1 MHFKE
6 KPVRPLGLSRGCGRG
21 AWKHDRAA
29 FSLVEVVLA
38 LGIFSFAL
46 MAIIGLFMVGINT
59 SKESAEQIQAANLA
73 SLLISTRRT
82 IPTNVI
88 ANFALPPLNTTYST
102 SGTYVTNANGVSL
115 DGTLTGPRA
124 YNLFYQI
131 GTNAATGTRL
141 AQVHLLLWWPT
152 ASTIPL
158 NNPGNRYEITTQVA
172 LP

>member
-6 KPVRPLGLSRGCGRG
+6 RPVSPLGQVRHFARG
-21 AWKHDRAA
+21 AWNQDQAA

-38 LGIFSFAL
+38 LGIFSFAI

-88 ANFALPPLNTTYST
+88 ANFALPPLNTVYST
-102 SGTYVTNANGVSL
+102 SGTYLTNANGVAL

-124 YNLFYQI
+124 YNLFYQM

-158 NNPGNRYEITTQVA
+158 NNSGNRYEITTQVA

>member
-1 MHFKE
+1 MS
-6 KPVRPLGLSRGCGRG
+6 PLTRVHRRGPG
-21 AWKHDRAA
+21 AWTHDRAA

-46 MAIIGLFMVGINT
+46 MAIIGLFVVGINT
-59 SKESAEQIQAANLA
+59 SKESSEQIQAANLA

-88 ANFALPPLNTTYST
+88 ADFALPPLNTTYS
-102 SGTYVTNANGVSL
+102 SGGTYVTNVNGVAL

-131 GTNAATGTRL
+131 GTNTATGPRL

-152 ASTIPL
+152 TSTLPL